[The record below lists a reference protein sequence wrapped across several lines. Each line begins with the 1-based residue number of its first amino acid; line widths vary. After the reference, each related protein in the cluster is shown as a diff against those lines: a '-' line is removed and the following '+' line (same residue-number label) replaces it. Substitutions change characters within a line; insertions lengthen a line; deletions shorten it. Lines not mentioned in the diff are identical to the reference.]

1 MTRTAF
7 TPTASADSRLTVSR
21 LRLPALIACLLV
33 LTLGG
38 CSAAPSISAQLQQEL
53 DAAPAA
59 QTLDD
64 LPSFEEASS
73 AFVTVAGNEPSFTDA
88 ELDRA
93 QSAARSDAG
102 YEDYSPLDMLG
113 RCGTA
118 EACLGPETMPTDKRG
133 SISAVHPSGWQSV
146 RYDFV
151 DGESLYNRCHLIA
164 FSLAGENANE
174 RNLITGTRYLNVE
187 GMLPFENEMADYVR
201 ATGNR
206 VLLRAT
212 PVFVGDE
219 LVARGV
225 HLEAQS
231 VEDNGAGV
239 SFSVFCYNVQP
250 GIDIDYAT
258 GESWR
263 AAQPVAEASDESGNT
278 AEDAAPSVDANAP
291 ASPEP
296 AGSGSTQMTYISTP
310 TPTCF
315 TYPAAARSIGCP
327 STTSRSSP
335 ARARRLPPRDSALA
349 ATAIPSPRRRPTR
362 QVG

>member
-174 RNLITGTRYLNVE
+174 RNLITGTRYLNAE
-187 GMLPFENEMADYVR
+187 GMLPFEEFVADYVDD
-201 ATGNR
+201 TGNHVLYR
-206 VLLRAT
+206 VT
-212 PVFVGDE
+212 PVFEGAN
-219 LVARGV
+219 LVASGV
-225 HLEAQS
+225 QMEAQS
-231 VEDNGAGV
+231 LEDGGEGV
-239 SFSVFCYNVQP
+239 SFNIYCYDVQP
-250 GIDIDYAT
+250 GVGIDYAT
-258 GESWR
+258 GNNWEDGGASKAEKVER
-263 AAQPVAEASDESGNT
+263 RTQPSADVVEAVAAGAQTGAAQEQAVEKDEAEAADEEARSYVLNTKSHRFHLPDCPGVEAMSPRNRSDVT
-278 AEDAAPSVDANAP
+278 
-291 ASPEP
+291 
-296 AGSGSTQMTYISTP
+296 
-310 TPTCF
+310 
-315 TYPAAARSIGCP
+315 AARSDLIAQGYDPCGSCNP
-327 STTSRSSP
+327 
-335 ARARRLPPRDSALA
+335 
-349 ATAIPSPRRRPTR
+349 
-362 QVG
+362 